1 MATKFWQRQNR
12 RINYLLI
19 IDHSC
24 SEQLQPN
31 IPAFPSLT
39 DGPHPRLK
47 LSAEATAA
55 LIYWQRIDLSD
66 QIKHK
71 VAHLNWR
78 VESMDLLF
86 VLLKPKGNHETH
98 ETTVIAL
105 FPSYFVSSFP
115 GNQNLG
121 T

>member
-1 MATKFWQRQNR
+1 
-12 RINYLLI
+12 LI
-19 IDHSC
+19 IHDSC
-24 SEQLQPN
+24 SERLQPN

-47 LSAEATAA
+47 LSTEAKAA
-55 LIYWQRIDLSD
+55 LIYWQRIDLSE
-66 QIKHK
+66 HK

-98 ETTVIAL
+98 ETTVVAVVAL

-115 GNQNLG
+115 ENQNLE